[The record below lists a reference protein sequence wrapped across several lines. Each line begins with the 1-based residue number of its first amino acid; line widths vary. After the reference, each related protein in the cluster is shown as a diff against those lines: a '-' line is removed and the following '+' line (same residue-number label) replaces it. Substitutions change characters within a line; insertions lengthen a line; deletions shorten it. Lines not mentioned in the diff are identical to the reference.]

1 MTTLNESMIII
12 SNTVLGYDG
21 TCPRGDTMC
30 IRTAHCLAF
39 MLIKG
44 TTWNKNGK
52 ECMQRNYPIY
62 RFETG
67 ACQKLRVGKSAIF
80 EIGTID
86 LQATGAKS
94 ASNYV
99 QYILCPFYFTM
110 PSQKFL
116 PRKFCRAAES
126 SRKFSLDGDDHYFN
140 NPAMPFR
147 PSESYSRYQ

>member
-1 MTTLNESMIII
+1 MKQVKVLYSMHPHSLRPMSHRMTTFRL
-12 SNTVLGYDG
+12 T
-21 TCPRGDTMC
+21 
-30 IRTAHCLAF
+30 
-39 MLIKG
+39 KG
-44 TTWNKNGK
+44 TTCQWNKNGK
-52 ECMQRNYPIY
+52 ECLQRNYPMY

-80 EIGTID
+80 KIGTID
-86 LQATGAKS
+86 LQATGAPKS

-110 PSQKFL
+110 LSQKFL
-116 PRKFCRAAES
+116 PRKCCRADVS

-140 NPAMPFR
+140 DPAMPFR